1 MEIGKKVTVIRN
13 KDFLEEIKKEQAE
26 LDESM
31 KESFRQ
37 RDERIFLSK
46 KEKNNII

>member
-1 MEIGKKVTVIRN
+1 MVIGKKVTVIRN

-26 LDESM
+26 LNEST

-37 RDERIFLSK
+37 RDERILLSK
-46 KEKNNII
+46 KEKNNIK

>member
-37 RDERIFLSK
+37 RDERILLSK
-46 KEKNNII
+46 KKKNNI

>member
-1 MEIGKKVTVIRN
+1 MEIGKKVTVTKS
-13 KDFLEEIKKEQAE
+13 KDFLEEIKKEQVE
-26 LDESM
+26 LDEST

>member
-1 MEIGKKVTVIRN
+1 MEIGKKVTVIKN

-37 RDERIFLSK
+37 RDERILLSK
-46 KEKNNII
+46 KKKNNI

>member
-13 KDFLEEIKKEQAE
+13 KDFLEEIKKEQTE

-37 RDERIFLSK
+37 RDERILLSK
-46 KEKNNII
+46 KKKNNI

>member
-37 RDERIFLSK
+37 RDERILLSK
-46 KEKNNII
+46 KEKNNI